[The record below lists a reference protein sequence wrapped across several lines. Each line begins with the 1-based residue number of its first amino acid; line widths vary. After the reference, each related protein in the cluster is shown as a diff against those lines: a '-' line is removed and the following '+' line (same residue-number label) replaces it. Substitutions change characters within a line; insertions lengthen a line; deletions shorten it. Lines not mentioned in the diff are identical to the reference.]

1 MNKAHNYYYF
11 LLLFLSMPDP
21 HFLDIAIDYDVSKLL
36 GEPIVAQI
44 GFYKNRK
51 SVTSHQSILHQK
63 IAIPLFS
70 LSLRSLW
77 LYAFEALWFF
87 FSSRFFLRL
96 SFHVLYLIVSR
107 SKFAKSQTGAMYR
120 SLLTRNGCQINTLHF
135 PCSVSDMSRW

>member
-1 MNKAHNYYYF
+1 
-11 LLLFLSMPDP
+11 MPDP

-36 GEPIVAQI
+36 GEPIFAQI

-63 IAIPLFS
+63 IAIPLLS

-87 FSSRFFLRL
+87 FFFKIFFKVVLSRTLFD
-96 SFHVLYLIVSR
+96 
-107 SKFAKSQTGAMYR
+107 
-120 SLLTRNGCQINTLHF
+120 CQ
-135 PCSVSDMSRW
+135 PEQVR